1 MARQSKLK
9 YVALGITTH
18 CSHHCDICYETAN
31 LRPFERRHG
40 DMKTLLQICDKL
52 VEAGVEFV
60 ELVGGDPAAHP
71 GIVALVHYL
80 QDSGIKVGMLSNT
93 HQSWREVSPYVSSL
107 EWTVHGRQSYHDA
120 YTRPGTYNEVLNR
133 LKSFADSKRED
144 QQIAITVN
152 FTPVMA
158 TSLYDTARELTQEL
172 PIDYIQL
179 QRVGPFGGAASGLH
193 ALRLDEIIAI
203 FRQIQR
209 LDEELKI
216 AIEVVDSYPMCLLP
230 VDLQR
235 YTARCDLGFGTA
247 YIDMRGNLSRCAVNQ
262 RPLGNILDPKTSLEK
277 IWAEHPDLIKFREK
291 KYLPSRCQKCD
302 LLEQCGGGC
311 PSSCGGCDLSADEL
325 MIRSGLA

>member
-1 MARQSKLK
+1 M
-9 YVALGITTH
+9 
-18 CSHHCDICYETAN
+18 
-31 LRPFERRHG
+31 
-40 DMKTLLQICDKL
+40 
-52 VEAGVEFV
+52 
-60 ELVGGDPAAHP
+60 
-71 GIVALVHYL
+71 
-80 QDSGIKVGMLSNT
+80 
-93 HQSWREVSPYVSSL
+93 
-107 EWTVHGRQSYHDA
+107 
-120 YTRPGTYNEVLNR
+120 
-133 LKSFADSKRED
+133 
-144 QQIAITVN
+144 
-152 FTPVMA
+152 
-158 TSLYDTARELTQEL
+158 
-172 PIDYIQL
+172 
-179 QRVGPFGGAASGLH
+179 GPFGGAASGLH

-235 YTARCDLGFGTA
+235 YTARIDWGFGTA